1 MVEIRYVKIN
11 GLYSYGSEK
20 NRINF
25 GKRTVVVGAN
35 DSGKSS
41 IFKALRF
48 FLKCLTEYDSTNL
61 RPWGQQDTHKMTVG
75 LSLNDEERLYTAEIL
90 SVIGEGEGHH
100 VDLAPD
106 EIVEWL
112 APNLGQV
119 TLTIRWYDRSL
130 QHGSGKIFYSLSL
143 ENLKVLVHSGGY
155 NQATQAVHDPS
166 RHVPRRE
173 RQATLLPDVIKIM
186 LKKDSATKDLA
197 AMLYKEAK
205 ICEFPAIT
213 RLDDINETTHYRDR
227 VKLVVEMS
235 TYRTQRNPYH
245 FFVMFGRMLER
256 RFTFISEQRV
266 FQESNDLER
275 LPLKSDGSNL
285 QSYLF
290 WLQSSDK
297 NEQEACS
304 AIRSTFEEIL
314 KQQSLSFTVSVTE
327 KKVSDK
333 NELDEPKE
341 KIYPDR
347 TVVRFVST
355 SDQGQRPL
363 DFMSVGAGVRE
374 TLFLL
379 TMCFGKQEGVVLLDE
394 PAANLHPTQIRRLM
408 RKIMSTGDQGAKSGQ
423 VALITHSPTLA
434 SLELLSRA
442 NEIVRVNRREYSLV
456 AQPSG
461 EDREWIEENLPTFHH
476 LKSDVFFA
484 GGVVLVEGRSD
495 KFFLE
500 AILDRSP
507 DQSDDIAVVDAGAS
521 PRLRPQVKSL
531 DQSGDIAVV
540 DAGGKESFKKFRDLL
555 GIFEIPY
562 VILADNDN
570 DDRDLFDP
578 DEVLKVDAKVVPNTE
593 DGTGKTVCLLGKKLE
608 GFLSDLEPELYA
620 ELEKKHKPKPERA
633 YHFARRFFAEDL
645 SDRNTKILKFLTGW
659 ISKNLESAEQH
670 GDPPSSP
677 KSLPAG
683 SARGA
688 A

>member
-25 GKRTVVVGAN
+25 GKRTVVVGVN

-41 IFKALRF
+41 IFKALKF
-48 FLKCLTEYDSTNL
+48 FLKCLTERGSTSL
-61 RPWGQQDTHKMTVG
+61 RPWDQQDTHEMTVG
-75 LSLNDEERLYTAEIL
+75 LSLNDEERRYTAEIL
-90 SVIGEGEGHH
+90 SVINRRDGSRSK
-100 VDLAPD
+100 LAPD
-106 EIVEWL
+106 KVVGWL
-112 APNLGQV
+112 APRLGRMD
-119 TLTIRWYDRSL
+119 LTISWHDSPI
-130 QHGSGKIFYSLSL
+130 QPVHDHVEYSLCLDGLGATIRSVGYSGDVWARLPSDSELTRELLYYTIESML
-143 ENLKVLVHSGGY
+143 ENDPMAERLARGGHVCLFPPIKELDAGSSSDGRSRIELVERMSGHMI
-155 NQATQAVHDPS
+155 QQL
-166 RHVPRRE
+166 
-173 RQATLLPDVIKIM
+173 QQ
-186 LKKDSATKDLA
+186 
-197 AMLYKEAK
+197 
-205 ICEFPAIT
+205 F
-213 RLDDINETTHYRDR
+213 
-227 VKLVVEMS
+227 
-235 TYRTQRNPYH
+235 

-256 RFTFISEQRV
+256 RFAFVSEQRS
-266 FQESNDLER
+266 FQKSNDLER

-285 QSYLF
+285 QSHLL
-290 WLQSSDK
+290 WLQSGDK
-297 NEQEACS
+297 NDQCALS
-304 AIRSTFEEIL
+304 AIHSTFANVL

-333 NELDEPKE
+333 SELDEPKE
-341 KIYPDR
+341 KIYPGR
-347 TVVRFVST
+347 AVVRFVRT
-355 SDQGQRPL
+355 SDQGQRLL

-379 TMCFGKQEGVVLLDE
+379 TMCFGRRNGVVLLDE

-408 RKIMSTGDQGAKSGQ
+408 RKIMSTGDQSAKSGQ